1 MAIAWPSCELELT
14 LRLRLGLAATLLAA
28 VLATVGVLLVRT
40 VESSEI
46 AQTDR
51 QLAATLPV
59 AIGLARG
66 PNAFTRPAHAKTP
79 PLPSRSNG
87 LSDYYL
93 AVLDGKRRHVISAPR
108 SDSHLAPATPTV
120 LSGVHR
126 GGIVATTVS
135 SVGGSTSWRA
145 LLLNSPGSSRR
156 VLLAVSLATVVAT
169 TNTLRLAVILGGLGV
184 AAVLAAAG
192 LWVAR
197 LGLRPIAEVTAV
209 ADAIVNGDRSR
220 RVASSD
226 SRTEAAH
233 LARVFNVMLD
243 NQAVLEGQLRQFVA
257 DASHEL
263 RTPTSVVSGLA
274 QLWRQG
280 DLREGEQLDQAM
292 RRIGQA
298 AERMHRLVEEL
309 LLLARLDEGSPM
321 ERAQVD
327 VAALTREVVTDVA
340 ALHPSRT
347 IELDTNATILTVG
360 DKEALRRM
368 IGNLVR
374 NALAHTPANS
384 PVAVKLSAADG
395 GALLEVRDGGPG
407 MTRTEATHAFDRFW
421 RAERSRV
428 RNGSGLG
435 LPIVAGIAEAHGGSV
450 TLDSDPE
457 GGTTVTVALPR
468 KASV

>member
-1 MAIAWPSCELELT
+1 LT

-59 AIGLARG
+59 AIGLAGG
-66 PNAFTRPAHAKTP
+66 PNTSARPTHAKTP
-79 PLPSRSNG
+79 PALSRSNG

-93 AVLDGKRRHVISAPR
+93 AVLDGTRRHVISAPR
-108 SDSHLAPATPTV
+108 SASSVAPATPTV
-120 LSGVHR
+120 LSGAHPSA
-126 GGIVATTVS
+126 IVATTVAS
-135 SVGGSTSWRA
+135 LSGSTSWRA
-145 LLLNSPGSSRR
+145 LLLKSPGSSRR

-169 TNTLRLAVILGGLGV
+169 TNTLRLAVILGGLAV
-184 AAVLAAAG
+184 AVVLAAAG
-192 LWVAR
+192 FWVAR

-209 ADAIVNGDRSR
+209 ADAIVKGDRSR
-220 RVASSD
+220 RVAASH

-233 LARVFNVMLD
+233 LARAFNVMLD

-327 VAALTREVVTDVA
+327 VAALTREVVTDLA
-340 ALHPSRT
+340 TLHPSRKIALDADTATFT
-347 IELDTNATILTVG
+347 IG
-360 DKEALRRM
+360 DPEALRRLV
-368 IGNLVR
+368 GNLVR
-374 NALAHTPANS
+374 NALVHTPAS
-384 PVAVKLSAADG
+384 SAVTVKLSAANGD
-395 GALLEVRDGGPG
+395 ALLEVSDDGPG
-407 MTRTEATHAFDRFW
+407 MTRTEASQAFDRFW

-428 RNGSGLG
+428 RTGSGLG

-450 TLDSDPE
+450 TLDSYPD

-468 KASV
+468 EAPA

>member
-1 MAIAWPSCELELT
+1 MT
-14 LRLRLGLAATLLAA
+14 LRLRLGLAATVLAA

-59 AIGLARG
+59 AIGLAGG
-66 PNAFTRPAHAKTP
+66 PSTFARPTHAKAP
-79 PLPSRSNG
+79 PVLSRSNG
-87 LSDYYL
+87 LSNYYL

-108 SDSHLAPATPTV
+108 SDSHLAPTTPTV
-120 LSGVHR
+120 LSGVHP
-126 GGIVATTVS
+126 GGIVATTVG
-135 SVGGSTSWRA
+135 SVRGSTSWRA
-145 LLLNSPGSSRR
+145 LLLQSPGSTRR
-156 VLLAVSLATVVAT
+156 VLLAVSLATVIAT
-169 TNTLRLAVILGGLGV
+169 SNALRLAVIVGGL
-184 AAVLAAAG
+184 AIALVLAAAG
-192 LWVAR
+192 FWVAR

-209 ADAIVNGDRSR
+209 ADAIVGGDRSR
-220 RVASSD
+220 RVASSA

-233 LARVFNVMLD
+233 LARAFNVMLD

-292 RRIGQA
+292 RTIGQA

-321 ERAQVD
+321 ERTRVEL
-327 VAALTREVVTDVA
+327 AALTREVVTDLA
-340 ALHPSRT
+340 TLHPSRK
-347 IELDTNATILTVG
+347 IELDADTATFTAG
-360 DKEALRRM
+360 DREALRRL

-374 NALAHTPANS
+374 NALAHTPATS
-384 PVAVKLSAADG
+384 AVTVKLSAAGDS
-395 GALLEVRDGGPG
+395 ALLAVSDDGPG
-407 MTRTEATHAFDRFW
+407 MTRTEASHAFDRFW

-428 RNGSGLG
+428 RTGSGLG
-435 LPIVAGIAEAHGGSV
+435 LPIVVGIADAHGGSV
-450 TLDSDPE
+450 ALDSDPE

-468 KASV
+468 KTSAWAPIPAG